1 MKNLCIIPARMG
13 SSRFPGKPLENL
25 LGLPLV
31 LHVYERCRLASSLD
45 RVVIAT
51 CDELIRSVC
60 EQHGVEVVMT
70 RDDHPGAVD
79 RTSEVVELIGDCLA
93 DDALVLMVQ
102 GDEVLVDPD
111 MIDPIVDAFDTSNA
125 PVVNLASPIDCADDH
140 DDINVVKVA
149 TALDG
154 RALFFSRSAIPSR
167 VRKTHASLLQQT
179 GVIGFSKS
187 FLAAFLNLER
197 TPLEITEGIDMLRT
211 IEHGYD
217 VQIVA
222 SLRPTIGVDTPAEL
236 QRAETILAADPL
248 TATYLDYSQ

>member
-1 MKNLCIIPARMG
+1 MKNLCVIPARMD

-31 LHVYERCRLASSLD
+31 LHVYERCRVSESLN

-51 CDELIRSVC
+51 CDEVIRDIC
-60 EQHGVEVVMT
+60 EQHGTEVVMT

-79 RTSEVVELIGDCLA
+79 RTAEVVELIGSDLA

-102 GDEVLVDPD
+102 GDEVLVGPD
-111 MIDPIVDAFDTSNA
+111 MIDPVVEAFNTTNT
-125 PVVNLASPIDCADDH
+125 PVVNLASPIVAVADH
-140 DDINVVKVA
+140 DDANVVKVA
-149 TALDG
+149 MAPDG

-167 VRKTHASLLQQT
+167 ARARHDALLQQT

-187 FLAAFLNLER
+187 FLTTFLNLER

-211 IEHGYD
+211 LEHGYGI
-217 VQIVA
+217 QIVA
-222 SLRPTIGVDTPAEL
+222 AKRPTIGVDTPDEL
-236 QRAETILAADPL
+236 QRAEKILATDPL
-248 TATYLDYSQ
+248 TAFYLDNSQ